1 MIREKVMEIMGGGKN
16 CSQTVLLYFA
26 ERFSLD
32 KSMAEKIS
40 KAFESGMFKGDQC
53 GAVSGALMVIGLAFS
68 KESPDNRALLK
79 EKTEE
84 FKLEFKK
91 RMGSTVCEDLLGI
104 NISTDENLKEAFES
118 GKIANTCPNAVINAI
133 EILESMLA

>member
-1 MIREKVMEIMGGGKN
+1 MIKKKVMEIMGGGKN
-16 CSQTVLLYFA
+16 CSQTVVLYFA

-68 KESPDNRALLK
+68 KGSQDNRALLK

-84 FKLEFKK
+84 FMLEFKK

-133 EILESMLA
+133 EILETMLV